1 MCWLGRRRAGVIVNN
16 EHRNG
21 MDDLIQ
27 SYVGRYYLNVRL
39 VYIYSW
45 VGPALNPPLQAQV
58 WGGGSSWPDPAVS
71 TSLIF
76 IRYILY
82 IY

>member
-27 SYVGRYYLNVRL
+27 SYAGRYYLNVRL
-39 VYIYSW
+39 VYIYIQL
-45 VGPALNPPLQAQV
+45 GRA
-58 WGGGSSWPDPAVS
+58 GGAMVRSAGKWCQCQYSAM
-71 TSLIF
+71 L
-76 IRYILY
+76 
-82 IY
+82 